1 MGWARERKG
10 KGRRVCASGGERAEK
25 MPRACKWARKR
36 EQKSGGD
43 ANERARGRGKESER
57 VGRGTYRSGSGVV
70 EAAENAGI
78 GDVRL
83 AVVDLVGQ
91 GNRVAARAITET
103 VAGGVNANDLVRGLD
118 TEGHNLLCARERG
131 KGESDT
137 CAYYA
142 EGVLCACT
150 VPPNRARLLCR
161 RGAVCMHRAAKPRTP
176 HANERAHA

>member
-83 AVVDLVGQ
+83 AIVDLVGQ

-103 VAGGVNANDLVRGLD
+103 VAGGVNADDLCGVWRKR
-118 TEGHNLLCARERG
+118 EVSMRER
-131 KGESDT
+131 KSEQVRRT
-137 CAYYA
+137 ANKPAIARAQAKRACM
-142 EGVLCACT
+142 ACT
-150 VPPNRARLLCR
+150 RESKTLSYRKGP
-161 RGAVCMHRAAKPRTP
+161 
-176 HANERAHA
+176 